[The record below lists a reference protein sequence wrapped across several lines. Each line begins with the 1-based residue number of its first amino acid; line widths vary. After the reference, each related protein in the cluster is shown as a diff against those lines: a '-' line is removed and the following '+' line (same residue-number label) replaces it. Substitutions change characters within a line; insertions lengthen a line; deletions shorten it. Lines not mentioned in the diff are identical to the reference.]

1 MRRCDSCGVTFS
13 GDLPR
18 CPLCGRPLAGDPVP
32 AAFPVNEVHR
42 TSKLARR
49 LLAAATLTCIS
60 AAIIGGI
67 ALRAP
72 VPGIIAICAAF
83 AITYLFLRNI
93 MVHTPDFLRIVE
105 RYFLLLLGVAALWF
119 AGTGSLTV
127 ATYVIPLISTSA
139 ILFNTVL
146 LAAYRSAFVS
156 GYAKY
161 LLYNL
166 VLGLAPLVFVFLGL
180 ATWPVPACIN
190 AAAAVILGILLAALA
205 RKQSAE
211 EARKLFSA

>member
-1 MRRCDSCGVTFS
+1 MRRCDSCDVSFS

-18 CPLCGRPLAGDPVP
+18 CPLCGAALHGTPTP

-49 LLAAATLTCIS
+49 LLAAATLACI
-60 AAIIGGI
+60 AATIAGG
-67 ALRAP
+67 AVLHAS
-72 VPGIIAICAAF
+72 VPGIVTVCAAF

-93 MVHTPDFLRIVE
+93 MVHTPDFLRIIE
-105 RYFLLLLGVAALWF
+105 RYFLLMLGVAALWF
-119 AGTGSLTV
+119 AGTGSPTV

-139 ILFNTVL
+139 ILFNTML
-146 LAAYRSAFVS
+146 LAVYRSAFVS

-166 VLGLAPLVFVFLGL
+166 VLGLVPLVFVFLGL
-180 ATWPVPACIN
+180 ATWPVPACVN
-190 AAAAVILGILLAALA
+190 AAAAVILGILLTALA